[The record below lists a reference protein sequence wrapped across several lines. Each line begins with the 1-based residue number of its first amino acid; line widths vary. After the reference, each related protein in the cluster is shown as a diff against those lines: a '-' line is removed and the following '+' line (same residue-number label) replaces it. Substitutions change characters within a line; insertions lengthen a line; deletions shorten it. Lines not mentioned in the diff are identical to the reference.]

1 MDKFKEGGVNG
12 WFKRKP
18 LSLAGVRSE
27 EEVDKVLSNLSSSK
41 SELENIVNLSAK
53 SESNKKEVSK
63 ERVTFYLSSETLED
77 LENTYDEIRRSMPYK
92 YKTKIKKSHLV
103 EFAMERL
110 LEDYNKAGRDSSL
123 GRYIE
128 SVKRGE

>member
-1 MDKFKEGGVNG
+1 MAGS
-12 WFKRKP
+12 KRKP

-27 EEVDKVLSNLSSSK
+27 EEVDKVLSNLSNSK

-53 SESNKKEVSK
+53 SENHKKEQSK
-63 ERVTFYLSSETLED
+63 ERVTFYLSSDVLEE

-92 YKTKIKKSHLV
+92 FKTKIKKSHLV

-110 LEDYNKAGRDSSL
+110 LEDHNKNGRDSSL
-123 GRYIE
+123 GRMIE

>member
-1 MDKFKEGGVNG
+1 MAGS
-12 WFKRKP
+12 KRKP

-41 SELENIVNLSAK
+41 NELENIVNLSAK
-53 SESNKKEVSK
+53 SEANKNELSK
-63 ERVTFYLSSETLED
+63 ERVTFYLSSAVLEE
-77 LENTYDEIRRSMPYK
+77 LENTYDEIRRTMPYK

-110 LEDYNKAGRDSSL
+110 LEDYNKNGRDSSL
-123 GRYIE
+123 GRYVE
-128 SVKRGE
+128 AVKRGE